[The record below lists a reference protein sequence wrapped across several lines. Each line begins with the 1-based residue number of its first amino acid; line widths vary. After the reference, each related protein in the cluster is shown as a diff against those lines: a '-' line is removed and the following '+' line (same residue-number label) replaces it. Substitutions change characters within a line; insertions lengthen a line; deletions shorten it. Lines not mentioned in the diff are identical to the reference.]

1 MSLDT
6 LASCLQDNVFAVQRP
21 GDVDADQVN
30 QRVDRDAFA
39 AIRGIFSPQEIAEV
53 LQSIKAGFRADRDQP
68 AIGEPPK
75 AVMRNFQKLAIGG
88 AGNHWD
94 YRPRFMRTIY
104 NPLWEPD
111 IYGMHGVFRRLARVR
126 NVLQG
131 QSLDYAIDDVAD
143 GVWTA
148 ARMQHYPAGGGNI
161 SRHRDAVISTVT
173 GDAGVARF
181 HQLLLL
187 LTSKGTHF
195 TAGGAF
201 CEAGGQIHDLEST
214 FQAGDIVIY
223 DGTTM
228 HGVWDVDPHVK
239 PRLDTLDGRL
249 VALVSLYKDM
259 SADER
264 AYQGY
269 GDCTEDA
276 GSPVE
281 LQRSGTGPESS
292 TTPTR

>member
-1 MSLDT
+1 MT
-6 LASCLQDNVFAVQRP
+6 TTAPESCLQANVFHARSP
-21 GDVDADQVN
+21 ESVDAGAIN
-30 QRVDRDAFA
+30 ARVDRDAFA
-39 AIRGIFSPQEIAEV
+39 AVRGIFSPDEMAEALRSV
-53 LQSIKAGFRADRDQP
+53 RAGFRPELDQP
-68 AIGEPPK
+68 AIGEAPA

-111 IYGMHGVFRRLARVR
+111 IYGMHAVFRRLAQVR
-126 NVLQG
+126 NVLQ
-131 QSLDYAIDDVAD
+131 QKPLNHAIDTIED
-143 GVWTA
+143 GLWTA
-148 ARMQHYPAGGGNI
+148 ARLQHYPAGGGNI

-187 LTSKGTHF
+187 ITSKGSDF
-195 TAGGAF
+195 TEGGAF
-201 CEAGGQIHDLEST
+201 CEAGGQTYDLESE
-214 FQAGDIVIY
+214 FRAGDIVIY

-228 HGVWDVDPHVK
+228 HGCWDVDPHVT

-259 SADER
+259 SADAR
-264 AYQGY
+264 AYEGY
-269 GDCTEDA
+269 EDCDVDA
-276 GSPVE
+276 GAPVDE
-281 LQRSGTGPESS
+281 V
-292 TTPTR
+292 

>member
-1 MSLDT
+1 MPTTAAESR
-6 LASCLQDNVFAVQRP
+6 LQANVFNISCPEAVP
-21 GDVDADQVN
+21 ADAIN
-30 QRVDRDAFA
+30 ARVDRDAFA
-39 AIRGIFSPQEIAEV
+39 AIRGIFSPDEMADV
-53 LQSIKAGFRADRDQP
+53 LRSIKAGFRADRDQP
-68 AIGEPPK
+68 AIGEAPA
-75 AVMRNFQKLAIGG
+75 AVMHNFQKLAIGG

-104 NPLWEPD
+104 NPLWEPN
-111 IYGMHGVFRRLARVR
+111 IYGMHGIFRRLAQVR
-126 NVLQG
+126 NMLQ
-131 QSLDYAIDDVAD
+131 QKPLDYCIDDIED
-143 GVWTA
+143 GLWTA

-173 GDAGVARF
+173 GDAGVTKF

-187 LTSKGTHF
+187 LTSKGTDF
-195 TAGGAF
+195 TTGGAF
-201 CEAGGQIHDLEST
+201 CETDGTTHDLESE

-228 HGVWDVDPHVK
+228 HGVWDVDPQVR

-259 SADER
+259 SQDSR

-269 GDCTEDA
+269 EDCSEDA
-276 GSPVE
+276 GKPVAG
-281 LQRSGTGPESS
+281 S
-292 TTPTR
+292 